1 MSSTLVECGFEQC
14 LVAPCVFRPM
24 VNDGVVAMS
33 VVQVDDIKIA
43 VTKGITDSVVQI
55 STRDSLR
62 NILARLRG
70 TWVASARGI
79 VRRDFW
85 RFHRLNSFE
94 MLSNVSV

>member
-43 VTKGITDSVVQI
+43 VTKEITDSVVQI
-55 STRDSLR
+55 YLNKRFPAKHLGEVTSYMGSEYLRDR
-62 NILARLRG
+62 EKG
-70 TWVASARGI
+70 TLE
-79 VRRDFW
+79 FL
-85 RFHRLNSFE
+85 HT
-94 MLSNVSV
+94 